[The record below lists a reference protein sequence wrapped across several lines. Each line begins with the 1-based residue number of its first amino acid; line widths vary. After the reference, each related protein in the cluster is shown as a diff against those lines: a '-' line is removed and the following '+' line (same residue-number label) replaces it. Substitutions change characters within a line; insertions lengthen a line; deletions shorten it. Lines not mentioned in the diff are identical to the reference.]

1 MSKFKLRNRLKNRLD
16 KTKLKVYDDMSSLY
30 EKLGW
35 VKENTGELA
44 QNTNWLTGNT
54 TELIQKINTGLEVG
68 GATLGASYTARSAGL
83 NLLNGM
89 EDLCNEEYGCLGL
102 DCLGLCCDAISTTMV
117 FLPRNRVTNKVL
129 AGCAATSQFT
139 RTVRDKYQEKKATF
153 GIKK

>member
-1 MSKFKLRNRLKNRLD
+1 MSKFKLRSRVKNRLN
-16 KTKLKVYDDMSSLY
+16 KTKLKVYDEMGSLY

-35 VKENTGELA
+35 AKETTSELA

-54 TELIQKINTGLEVG
+54 TELIQKVNTGLEVG

-83 NLLNGM
+83 NLLNGI
-89 EDLCNEEYGCLGL
+89 EDFCNEDYACLGL
-102 DCLGLCCDAISTTMV
+102 DCLGLCCDAVSTSMV
-117 FLPRNRVTNKVL
+117 FLPRNRVTNRVL
-129 AGCAATSQFT
+129 AGCAATSQFS